1 LLIFFY
7 PGSGDGRVRR
17 VAYEAAKAVQK
28 GREGIEETSKLRDEV
43 DELRAALQA
52 IRDEMQAK

>member
-1 LLIFFY
+1 
-7 PGSGDGRVRR
+7 